1 MHFNEGMKKHVSTQT
16 FPFPPFL
23 VLSNSFA
30 SIFHFIH
37 VDALSVDDAKAIFR
51 VDYRSTGIK
60 SRPQKVEQMVLNF
73 NVISVFHTFR
83 TLDRIWMHCM
93 ITWAL
98 YTPVRT
104 AFSIR
109 YVNWTLFICF
119 QGMRAPSF
127 RCTEE
132 PDGSLILHYYSERA
146 GLEHIVIGI
155 VKVEKK
161 KSNRKQRWQMS
172 TD

>member
-98 YTPVRT
+98 YTQVRT

-109 YVNWTLFICF
+109 YVNWTELCLFAFKVCGHPHSGA
-119 QGMRAPSF
+119 QKNRMAPWFS
-127 RCTEE
+127 TTILSE
-132 PDGSLILHYYSERA
+132 PD
-146 GLEHIVIGI
+146 
-155 VKVEKK
+155 
-161 KSNRKQRWQMS
+161 
-172 TD
+172 